1 MKRFA
6 AVATTVFLAAQTFGA
21 ELKWQTDYDK
31 ALAAAKADGKI
42 LMVDVYTDWCGWC
55 KKLDKDVYANPD
67 VQAKLTKDFV
77 ALKINPEKSQKSLQ
91 LAQKFGTH
99 GYPHIVFLDASG
111 KKISEVIGY
120 VPADKF
126 SQKLAS
132 LTEKS
137 TK

>member
-1 MKRFA
+1 MKRFVV
-6 AVATTVFLAAQTFGA
+6 VAIAILLAARTFGA
-21 ELKWQTDYDK
+21 ELKWQDDYDK
-31 ALAAAKADGKI
+31 ALAAAKADNKI

-55 KKLDKDVYANPD
+55 KKLDKDVYSNAD
-67 VQAKLTKDFV
+67 VKAKLTKDFV
-77 ALKINPEKSQKSLQ
+77 TLKINPEKSKKNQQ
-91 LAQKFGTH
+91 LARNFGTR
-99 GYPHIVFLDASG
+99 GYPHIVFLDANG

-126 SQKLAS
+126 SQKLTS